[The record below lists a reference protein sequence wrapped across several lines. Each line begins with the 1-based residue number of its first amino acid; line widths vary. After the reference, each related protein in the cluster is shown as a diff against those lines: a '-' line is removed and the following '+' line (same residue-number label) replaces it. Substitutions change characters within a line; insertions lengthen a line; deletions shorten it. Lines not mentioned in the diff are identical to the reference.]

1 MTSAARW
8 SIVGLVLLVAAVI
21 AIWPRHDEPAAPR
34 PDAPAA
40 SDLPSDAAPDL
51 AAARANAALPPC
63 PVSSAPPPAGLRA
76 LSGVRAE
83 CLADGSVVDLAAAL
97 ADRPVLVNVWATW
110 CAPCKEEL
118 PLLARYAAQP
128 GAVPVVGLAVRS
140 TEAGALELLGSLGV
154 RLPTL
159 ADPDGAAGRALRLPA
174 GLPASYVVGADGT
187 VRLVA
192 NPRLFSSLDQIHRAV
207 ATYGGAA

>member
-1 MTSAARW
+1 Q
-8 SIVGLVLLVAAVI
+8 
-21 AIWPRHDEPAAPR
+21 EPAP
-34 PDAPAA
+34 PDSP
-40 SDLPSDAAPDL
+40 PAPDL
-51 AAARANAALPPC
+51 AAVRADAALPPC
-63 PVSSAPPPAGLRA
+63 PAASGALPPGLRV
-76 LSGVRAE
+76 LSGIRAE
-83 CLADGSVVDLAAAL
+83 CLADGSEVDLAKVL

-118 PLLARYAAQP
+118 PLLAEYAAAP
-128 GAVPVVGLAVRS
+128 DAVPVVGLAVQS
-140 TEAGALELLGSLGV
+140 TEAGALELLDSLNV

-159 ADPDGAAGRALRLPA
+159 ADSDGAAGRALKLPA

-192 NPRLFSSLDQIHRAV
+192 NPRVFGSVGQIRTAV